1 MQVGTVTGIN
11 PGSNPSIV
19 INQNPEAETP
29 VGSDHDS
36 KYVHFKLPTAWNV
49 GLGATTVRHPGQDP
63 NVTMAQ
69 SSTTKTFTFAL
80 PKVWDVQLGPNA
92 QVPINPGLS
101 PSVSIS
107 YDSTTAGTPA
117 TENSDVKYLY
127 FKLPKAWQFRT
138 GTITQQVNPG
148 TSASADWSY
157 DINSITRKDPTEN
170 DNTVYLHFKIP
181 NAWDVQLGSVTA
193 ALPDATP
200 EVVVNQTNSSGQS
213 SQVSKYLHFTLPVSQ
228 SFQDVTI
235 TPLGPL
241 EQPSANLVYAASDT
255 VHKYPTIALRLPAA
269 IKTLYGSALM
279 RTENYTIRPN
289 VDTADYNA
297 VRDLSI
303 GDYYINTTLAAVHR
317 ISAIDANNGNIS
329 TTYEG
334 TMQLSIPTITA
345 NAVNPYDAN
354 GNPTQPRIV
363 TSTTTSP
370 VNSWNV
376 NVDTLVAPIFQNSG
390 ESGFVA
396 STATGEISSRAS
408 NQYVTWTFKIPRGT
422 KLTTSSRVP
431 DKNTIKSTS
440 LDGDM
445 YLDSIGALYV
455 YTGSGT
461 TGDWSSAGSLKGN
474 SFQVKNSSAI
484 SVTENDLLPYSGTFY
499 EKIGAYIDANYSS
512 MMSSYKLNE
521 IINVNYQ
528 LDVDVWASHWLFKA
542 SNGTWSGS
550 QLTGD
555 ASNSII
561 VTDWQSEADD
571 SKAYSVTLINSLR
584 ATIASL
590 QSQVAS
596 LQAEVDKGWGI
607 MADNGL
613 VPYNPEE

>member
-19 INQNPEAETP
+19 INLNPNAETP

-36 KYVHFKLPTAWNV
+36 KYVHFKLPKAWDIA
-49 GLGATTVRHPGQDP
+49 LGTTVVRHPGQDP
-63 NVTMAQ
+63 TVTMTQ
-69 SSTTKTFTFAL
+69 SSTTKTFAFAL
-80 PKVWDVQLGPNA
+80 PKAWDIQLGPNA
-92 QVPINPGLS
+92 DVPINPGLD

-107 YDSTTAGTPA
+107 
-117 TENSDVKYLY
+117 ENSDVKYFY
-127 FKLPKAWQFRT
+127 FKLPKAWKFRT
-138 GTITQQVNPG
+138 GSITQQVNPG

-157 DINSITRKDPTEN
+157 DANSTARKSPNVDE
-170 DNTVYLHFKIP
+170 DDTVYLHFKIP

-193 ALPDATP
+193 ALPDTTP
-200 EVVVNQTNSSGQS
+200 DVVVNQTDGNGQS
-213 SQVSKYLHFTLPVSQ
+213 SLVSKYLHFTLPVSQ
-228 SFQDVTI
+228 SFQGVTI

-241 EQPSANLVYAASDT
+241 EQPSASLRYEASDT

-289 VDTADYNA
+289 IDTADYQA
-297 VRDLSI
+297 IRDLSV

-317 ISAIDANNGNIS
+317 ISAIDANNGNVS
-329 TTYEG
+329 TIYEG

-370 VNSWNV
+370 VNNWNV

-390 ESGFVA
+390 DSGFVA
-396 STATGEISSRAS
+396 STATGEISSKAS
-408 NQYVTWTFKIPRGT
+408 NQYVNWTFKIPRGT
-422 KLTTSSRVP
+422 KFTTSFTAPNR
-431 DKNTIKSTS
+431 DNIKNIS

-445 YLDSIGALYV
+445 YLDSIGGLYV
-455 YTGSGT
+455 YSGQQGSGT
-461 TGDWSSAGSLKGN
+461 WNPAGSLKGD
-474 SFQVKNSSAI
+474 STKVKNKTAYVITAQNLSS
-484 SVTENDLLPYSGTFY
+484 YSGNDIY
-499 EKIGAYIDANYSS
+499 EKMGAYVDDNYASD
-512 MMSSYKLNE
+512 MTNYKLNE
-521 IINVNYQ
+521 VINVSYTEDQ
-528 LDVDVWASHWLFKA
+528 ETYISYWLYKVDTS
-542 SNGTWSGS
+542 GTWRWSGV

-555 ASNSII
+555 ASNSVI
-561 VTDWQSEADD
+561 TTAFQPEADD
-571 SKAYSVTLINSLR
+571 AKAYSVTLINQLR
-584 ATIASL
+584 TTIASL
-590 QSQVAS
+590 QSQVAA
-596 LQAEVDKGWGI
+596 LQAEVSKGWGI